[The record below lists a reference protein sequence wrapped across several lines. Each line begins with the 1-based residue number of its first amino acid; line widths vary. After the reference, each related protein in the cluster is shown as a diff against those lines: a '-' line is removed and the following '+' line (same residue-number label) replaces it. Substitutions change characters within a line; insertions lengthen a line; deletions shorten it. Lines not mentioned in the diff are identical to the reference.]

1 MDKDLQVS
9 TKLLKE
15 LIEKTERKVLTEKQW
30 LNAAKLSMSQT
41 IGRNKKM
48 IQEMKDAATAKR
60 NYLEHRIMELVAN
73 NPRNYVMPD

>member
-1 MDKDLQVS
+1 
-9 TKLLKE
+9 
-15 LIEKTERKVLTEKQW
+15 VLTEKQW
-30 LNAAKLSMSQT
+30 LNAATLSMSQT

-48 IQEMKDAATAKR
+48 IQEMKDAVMAKR